1 MAREDERQT
10 DLKVKLVH
18 KLASKRV
25 TGGHK
30 KQIDTVKNWVAT
42 DEQGDAEDVLR
53 DMVRDPHAPVKRY
66 GGRDAIRLT
75 SMEDAKKF
83 IKDHGGDL
91 PWGLRD

>member
-1 MAREDERQT
+1 MASPDERQN
-10 DLKVKLVH
+10 DLKVKLVR

-25 TGGHK
+25 IGGHK
-30 KQIDTVKNWVAT
+30 KQVDTVKNWVAT
-42 DEQGDAEDVLR
+42 DEQGDAEDILR
-53 DMVRDPHAPVKRY
+53 DMVRDPHAPVERY

-75 SMEDAKKF
+75 SMEDAKEF